1 MALFQKR
8 KTNYFFDQFALVG
21 SYSLKAMEKLKEG
34 LEDFSH
40 VDVNKWKNDVHQIEH
55 AADGIKHETEER
67 LAKEFMTPIDREDIF
82 MLLDNID
89 DLTDSIDEI
98 SYKLYLRDYTALP
111 EATMAFVD
119 VAYRGVKAVEEVLK
133 NLSSLTNKKLLD
145 PLIQEVRD
153 IEEEADHLYEE
164 HVHALY
170 KKVTNDNYLDIR
182 LAEKV
187 YGLFEYVTDQ
197 CRNVTKTVEIIMY
210 KNL

>member
-1 MALFQKR
+1 MELFK
-8 KTNYFFDQFALVG
+8 KKSNYFFDQFAVVG
-21 SYSLKAMEKLKEG
+21 SYSLKAITKLKEG
-34 LEDFSH
+34 LADFAH
-40 VDVNKWKNDVHQIEH
+40 VDVNKWKNEVHAIEH
-55 AADGIKHETEER
+55 EADSIKHETEER

-82 MLLDNID
+82 MLLDKID

-98 SYKLYLRDYTALP
+98 SYKLYLRDYTSLP
-111 EATMAFVD
+111 EGTLTFVD
-119 VAYRGVKAVEEVLK
+119 LAYRGVEAVQEVLK
-133 NLSSLTNKKLLD
+133 NLNSLTNKKLLD
-145 PLIQEVRD
+145 PLLTKVRD

-170 KKVTNDNYLDIR
+170 KTVTNANYLDIR

>member
-1 MALFQKR
+1 MELFGKK

-21 SYSLKAMEKLKEG
+21 SYSLK
-34 LEDFSH
+34 H
-40 VDVNKWKNDVHQIEH
+40 RIEH
-55 AADGIKHETEER
+55 EADGIKHETEER

-111 EATMAFVD
+111 EGTMAFVD
-119 VAYRGVKAVEEVLK
+119 VAYRGVKGVQEVLR
-133 NLSSLTNKKLLD
+133 NLTSLTNKKLLD
-145 PLIQEVRD
+145 PLIGQVRD

-182 LAEKV
+182 LAEKL

-197 CRNVTKTVEIIMY
+197 CRNVTRTVEIILY
-210 KNL
+210 KNI